1 MFKAIK
7 KMLKEASTL
16 PNKSIVYLNICI
28 RVLDLNFKIGYYLDA
43 DDDTNQ
49 HEVIVVHGQ
58 WSKIEKI
65 RHTKFFLNLEHPGD
79 ENITVL
85 CSTSGVGDVSLDY
98 PHIRNVFRLE
108 PPPPPWVLCKR

>member
-16 PNKSIVYLNICI
+16 PNKSIIYLNICI

-49 HEVIVVHGQ
+49 HELIMVHGKL
-58 WSKIEKI
+58 SKLEKGRYNQFLI
-65 RHTKFFLNLEHPGD
+65 NPVHTD
-79 ENITVL
+79 DDNINVL
-85 CSTSGVGDVSLDY
+85 CAKIIVG
-98 PHIRNVFRLE
+98 NV
-108 PPPPPWVLCKR
+108 VLN

>member
-1 MFKAIK
+1 MDVVCAVINDKASKIYAHYSERILHSMFKAIK

-58 WSKIEKI
+58 
-65 RHTKFFLNLEHPGD
+65 
-79 ENITVL
+79 
-85 CSTSGVGDVSLDY
+85 
-98 PHIRNVFRLE
+98 
-108 PPPPPWVLCKR
+108 